1 MAKFESSTLTWISQR
16 NTENWVIENS
26 ELIEKLKENSGTR
39 VEVFKF
45 LRSQG
50 YDTDQRIRR
59 VLNNGEHYGI
69 LHRTRYAHSR
79 IEVTDLGLE
88 LYKRMLQGGKIMHPL
103 VTFKR

>member
-16 NTENWVIENS
+16 NAENWVIDNS
-26 ELIEKLKENSGTR
+26 ELIEKLKESSVTR

-45 LRSQG
+45 FRSQG

-59 VLNNGEHYGI
+59 VLKSGEEYGI
-69 LHRTRYAHSR
+69 LRRTRFAR
-79 IEVTDLGLE
+79 AQIEVTDLGLE
-88 LYKRMLQGGKIMHPL
+88 LYKMMLQGGKITHPL